1 MPEAD
6 IEKPDPVH
14 PLLAAIENV
23 SLDEVHAALEADPSC
38 AVSAADDRGRT
49 ALSHAAAKGDAKIVK
64 ALLDAKAA
72 DCAPISKWSAAQ
84 YAAFSGHADVLAAL
98 VAKGGKSVANP
109 AGVSMT
115 PLLLACNKG
124 HVDCAKL
131 LLDEAPESLNALAQG
146 RTPLM
151 LAAQSGSPE
160 TIELLHSRGAGLDDT
175 SPDGR
180 TALMWA
186 VVSHKPSCVEKLAKL
201 GGNPEICAPIPE
213 TAAIVP
219 GQNRDKGQSAEDFA
233 NGKHNRDP
241 TLRHIAIYLR
251 QWREQRAATPDAGA
265 PDMDPLPWVAH
276 AEMMKAK
283 AEAEAAAKPAEAT
296 QEGQNAIASGEAT
309 ASVDEN
315 DIFGDDDTAAEE
327 DDKPSGHSGMKIVD
341 VTEEAKAP
349 TGEAAKPA
357 EEDGDL
363 DALD

>member
-1 MPEAD
+1 MPEAE
-6 IEKPDPVH
+6 IEKPVH

-23 SLDEVHAALEADPSC
+23 SLEEVQAELAADPLC
-38 AVSAADDRGRT
+38 ASSVADDRGRT

-64 ALLDAKAA
+64 ALIDAKAA
-72 DCAPISKWSAAQ
+72 DCADGAGAHWSAAQ
-84 YAAFSGHADVLAAL
+84 YAAFNGHADVLTAL
-98 VAKGGKSVANP
+98 LAKGGPGIANP

-115 PLLLACNKG
+115 PLLLACSRG
-124 HVDCAKL
+124 HVDCVKL
-131 LLDEAPESLNALAQG
+131 LLAEAPESVSALAQG

-151 LAAQSGSPE
+151 LAAQSGSPA
-160 TIELLHSRGAGLDDT
+160 TVELLHSCGAGLNDT
-175 SPDGR
+175 SPDGK

-201 GGNPEICAPIPE
+201 GANPEVCAPIPE

-219 GQNRDKGQSAEDFA
+219 GQNREKGTSAEDLA

-251 QWREQRAATPDAGA
+251 QWREQRVASPNSGA
-265 PDMDPLPWVAH
+265 PDMEPLPWVAH
-276 AEMMKAK
+276 AEMIKAK
-283 AEAEAAAKPAEAT
+283 EDAEAAAMPPKAA
-296 QEGQNAIASGEAT
+296 QDGQDAIASVDAT
-309 ASVDEN
+309 ASIDEN
-315 DIFGDDDTAAEE
+315 DIFGEDDAEE
-327 DDKPSGHSGMKIVD
+327 EAEPSGHSGMQIVD

-349 TGEAAKPA
+349 TGGAAKPTV